1 MKHSY
6 SILHRCL
13 AAMLAGIACLSIGS
27 CADDNI
33 SNQQEAGDLGAT
45 VSFEVSTAQE
55 NRLSQPQSAPATRAA
70 IIARQQAQGL
80 SSEDLAT
87 RRLEVQGLPNTCLIE
102 TTTEGINAV
111 LPQSGTR
118 ASVKTAIDARF
129 SSLGYRSATAGFT
142 VGRPEWFYSAP
153 TNAAGTLVTPLQWAW
168 AQRYARFYAV
178 YPEATTANGIAL
190 SPATYSGTPYLDF
203 EVKSNITDQ
212 VDLMVACSGEV
223 EYATRHQAPKTNLEF
238 YHALTAV
245 KIAVGQNLSWNKH
258 ITKVELRNACSKGR
272 LQLTDST
279 NGKGLQWTV
288 DAGSKTNFSLTLGTP
303 GISTSSL
310 PNQVLVGKDND
321 SYTFYMLPQAL
332 AGITLHI
339 EFSDAADINIPLSG
353 TWRPATTRTYKL
365 SNTTSNWNYSFTVT
379 SPTTAAAYNE
389 TNGGTYTVES
399 FRTDPSDPSVK
410 HAVGWKIVG
419 YEEYNYATNAW
430 EDKGMNKPDWLEG
443 LSNVRTQTENYT
455 AADQGQATIKK
466 MPMKDLLKER
476 NDALKLGP
484 KGSSTHY
491 YDLSMHDIKGTPR
504 GTRSTANCY
513 VISHPGFYKLPLVYG
528 NAITNGINNTASY
541 TYNGSL
547 TDPNIGYVLK
557 NFKDHNGQNITDPWI
572 EKTNGGANNGI
583 DGAQIVWEDEKDL
596 VHFAANPIE
605 RSGNETY
612 LKFEV
617 KAADI
622 KNGNAVVAVK
632 KGNTI
637 VWSWHLWFAPDYVL
651 DPIPVVNRSTPTAYI
666 YNFSTENLGWK
677 YTSWNGS
684 AQQQP
689 RRVKVRIQQLVSH
702 QPGNIIIT
710 QNPGST
716 KEGSNTF
723 YQYGR
728 KDAFPGGLTGNTEPT
743 LYPAGHLFNK
753 NAGDNN
759 ISIPSFIQNP
769 GSFYVWGA
777 NGAHW
782 FPHSSGDP
790 AGYSYYNLWSANN
803 TTTETVNTG
812 NDLPVI
818 KTIYDP
824 SPVGFHLPANNAFT
838 RFTTTGRESTKAE
851 EMNVQGTKDWNNFS
865 ANFGWN
871 VFTDGSNTSTIYF
884 PASGWRGSNDGSLVY
899 VKFFGFYW
907 SAVPGG
913 VNFGCYLDFG
923 WNLVRPL
930 YSGNR
935 SWGYAVRPVTE

>member
-1 MKHSY
+1 
-6 SILHRCL
+6 
-13 AAMLAGIACLSIGS
+13 MLAGIACLSIGS
-27 CADDNI
+27 CADDPI
-33 SNQQEAGDLGAT
+33 SNQQEQGDRGVN
-45 VSFEVSTAQE
+45 VSFDVSTAQE

-111 LPQSGTR
+111 LLQSGTR

-142 VGRPEWFYSAP
+142 MGRPEWFYSAP

-443 LSNVRTQTENYT
+443 LSNVRTQTENYV

-466 MPMKDLLKER
+466 MPLKDLLKER

-491 YDLSMHDIKGTPR
+491 YDLSMHDIKGNAR
-504 GTRSTANCY
+504 ATRSTANCY
-513 VISHPGFYKLPLVYG
+513 VISHPGFYKRPLVYG
-528 NAITNGINNTASY
+528 NAITNGATNAASY
-541 TYNGSL
+541 TGPSTQVLYMG
-547 TDPNIGYVLK
+547 TDVILH
-557 NFKDHNGQNITDPWI
+557 NFKDHAGADITDPWI

-596 VHFAANPIE
+596 VQNLAIDHDAA
-605 RSGNETY
+605 GDGY
-612 LKFEV
+612 LQFEV
-617 KAADI
+617 KAEHI
-622 KNGNAVVAVK
+622 KSGNAVVAVK

-651 DPIPVVNRSTPTAYI
+651 DPIPVVNRTTPTAYT
-666 YNFSTENLGWK
+666 YKFSTENLGWK

-684 AQQQP
+684 AYQQP
-689 RRVKVRIQQLVSH
+689 RSVKVRVEQLGGPKK
-702 QPGNIIIT
+702 QAEFTIT

-723 YQYGR
+723 YQWGR

-743 LYPAGHLFNK
+743 LYPAGQLFKK
-753 NAGDNN
+753 NEGDHM
-759 ISIPSFIQNP
+759 SSTKGIQHP
-769 GSFYVWGA
+769 GSFYIYGTSWYST
-777 NGAHW
+777 
-782 FPHSSGDP
+782 PP
-790 AGYSYYNLWSANN
+790 TGYSYYNLWSANN
-803 TTTETVNTG
+803 TTTQTNNTG
-812 NDLPVI
+812 NDLPVV
-818 KTIYDP
+818 KTVYDP

-838 RFTTTGRESTKAE
+838 RFTTTGLNSTKAE
-851 EMNVQGTKDWNNFS
+851 EMNVQGTKDWNNFNT
-865 ANFGWN
+865 NFGWN
-871 VFTDGSNTSTIYF
+871 FWTNASKNATVYF
-884 PASGWRGSNDGSLVY
+884 PASGLRDNYNSSLAD
-899 VKFFGFYW
+899 VKYGGVCW
-907 SAVPGG
+907 SAVPSS
-913 VNFGCYLDFG
+913 VNFGCRLSFNAG
-923 WNLVRPL
+923 GVNPL
-930 YSGNR
+930 YGSTRAYGF
-935 SWGYAVRPVTE
+935 AVRPVTE

>member
-13 AAMLAGIACLSIGS
+13 AATLAGIACLSIGS

-33 SNQQEAGDLGAT
+33 SDQQEQGDRGVN
-45 VSFEVSTAQE
+45 VSFDVSTAQE
-55 NRLSQPQSAPATRAA
+55 NRLFQPQSAPATRAA

-178 YPEATTANGIAL
+178 YPEATTANDIAL

-203 EVKSNITDQ
+203 EVKPNITDQ

-288 DAGSKTNFSLTLGTP
+288 DAGSKTNFSLALGTP

-399 FRTDPSDPSVK
+399 FRTDGSAPGVK
-410 HAVGWKIVG
+410 HAVAWKIVG

-443 LSNVRTQTENYT
+443 LSNVRTQTENYV

-484 KGSSTHY
+484 KGTSSAY
-491 YDLSMHDIKGTPR
+491 YDLSMHDVKGNTR
-504 GTRSTANCY
+504 AARSTANCY

-541 TYNGSL
+541 TGTSTVVKYYN
-547 TDPNIGYVLK
+547 TDVILHK
-557 NFKDHNGQNITDPWI
+557 FKDHAGADITDPWI
-572 EKTNGGANNGI
+572 EKTNGGANNGVN
-583 DGAQIVWEDEKDL
+583 GAQIVWEDEKDL
-596 VHFAANPIE
+596 VQNLAIDHDAA
-605 RSGNETY
+605 GDGY
-612 LKFEV
+612 LRFEV
-617 KAADI
+617 KAEHI
-622 KNGNAVVAVK
+622 KSGNAVVAVK

-651 DPIPVVNRSTPTAYI
+651 DPIPVVNHSGSHTYK
-666 YNFSTENLGWK
+666 FSTENLGWK

-689 RRVKVRIQQLVSH
+689 RRVKVRIQQAGSH
-702 QPGNIIIT
+702 QPGNIVIT

-716 KEGSNTF
+716 KEGSNTL
-723 YQYGR
+723 YQFGR
-728 KDAFPGGLTGNTEPT
+728 KDAFPGGLTGDTEPT
-743 LYPAGHLFNK
+743 LYPTGHLFNK
-753 NAGDNN
+753 NAGDN
-759 ISIPSFIQNP
+759 ISITNTIQHP
-769 GSFYVWGA
+769 GSFYIWGS
-777 NGAHW
+777 GAHW
-782 FPHSSGDP
+782 YPYSSGDP

-838 RFTTTGRESTKAE
+838 RFTTTGLESTRAE
-851 EMNVQGTKDWNNFS
+851 EVNVQGTKDWNNFS

-871 VFTDGSNTSTIYF
+871 FFTDGSNTSTIYF
-884 PASGWRGSNDGSLVY
+884 PASGCRYYHLGSLVS
-899 VKFFGFYW
+899 VKYAGYYW
-907 SAVPGG
+907 SAVPGSTG
-913 VNFGCYLDFG
+913 FGSFLDLYSS
-923 WNLVRPL
+923 LVRPL

>member
-1 MKHSY
+1 
-6 SILHRCL
+6 
-13 AAMLAGIACLSIGS
+13 MLAGIACLSIGS

-33 SNQQEAGDLGAT
+33 SDQQEQGDRDVN

-190 SPATYSGTPYLDF
+190 SPATHSGTPYLDF

-321 SYTFYMLPQAL
+321 SYTFYMLPQPL

-466 MPMKDLLKER
+466 MPTKDLLKER

-491 YDLSMHDIKGTPR
+491 YDLSMHDIKGNTR
-504 GTRSTANCY
+504 AARSTANCY
-513 VISHPGFYKLPLVYG
+513 VISHPGYYKLPLVYG

-541 TYNGSL
+541 TGPSTQVTYKG
-547 TDPNIGYVLK
+547 TDVILH

-583 DGAQIVWEDEKDL
+583 NGAQIVWEDEKDL
-596 VHFAANPIE
+596 VHFDANPIE

-622 KNGNAVVAVK
+622 KSGNAVVAVK

-651 DPIPVVNRSTPTAYI
+651 DPIPVVNRTTPTAYT

-677 YTSWNGS
+677 YTVWNGT

-689 RRVKVRIQQLVSH
+689 RRVKVRIQQAGSN
-702 QPGNIIIT
+702 QPGNILIT
-710 QNPGST
+710 QNPYST
-716 KEGSNTF
+716 KEGYNTF
-723 YQYGR
+723 YQWGR
-728 KDAFPGGLTGNTEPT
+728 KDAFPGALIGNKEPA
-743 LYPAGHLFNK
+743 LYPTGHLFNK
-753 NAGDNN
+753 NAGEN
-759 ISIPSFIQNP
+759 ISIANTIQNP
-769 GSFYVWGA
+769 GSFYGLGSGV
-777 NGAHW
+777 HW
-782 FPHSSGDP
+782 YPKNYGDP

-803 TTTETVNTG
+803 TTTQAFNTG
-812 NDLPVI
+812 NDLPVV
-818 KTIYDP
+818 KTVYDP
-824 SPVGFHLPANNAFT
+824 SPVGFKLPANNAFT
-838 RFTTTGRESTKAE
+838 RFTTTGKNSTNAI
-851 EMNVQGTKDWNNFS
+851 EMNVQGTKDATNFTT
-865 ANFGWN
+865 NFGWN
-871 VFTDGSNTSTIYF
+871 FWTDGSNISTIYF
-884 PASGWRGSNDGSLVY
+884 PASGVRGDTDGSLSLM
-899 VKFFGFYW
+899 KEAGFCC
-907 SAVPGG
+907 SAVPNSVAGSCYINFVSTG
-913 VNFGCYLDFG
+913 VY
-923 WNLVRPL
+923 PL
-930 YSGNR
+930 NSTGRAYGFS
-935 SWGYAVRPVTE
+935 VRPVTE

>member
-1 MKHSY
+1 
-6 SILHRCL
+6 
-13 AAMLAGIACLSIGS
+13 MLAGIACLSIGS

-33 SNQQEAGDLGAT
+33 SDQQEQGDRGVN
-45 VSFEVSTAQE
+45 VSFDVSTAQE

-321 SYTFYMLPQAL
+321 SYTFYMLPQPL

-399 FRTDPSDPSVK
+399 FRTDGSAPGIK
-410 HAVGWKIVG
+410 HAVAWKIVG

-443 LSNVRTQTENYT
+443 LSNVRTQTENYV

-466 MPMKDLLKER
+466 MPLKDLLKER
-476 NDALKLGP
+476 NDALKLGS
-484 KGSSTHY
+484 KGTSSAY
-491 YDLSMHDIKGTPR
+491 YDLSMHDIKGNTR
-504 GTRSTANCY
+504 AARSTANCY

-541 TYNGSL
+541 TYNGSS

-572 EKTNGGANNGI
+572 EKTNGGTNNGI

-596 VHFAANPIE
+596 VQNLAIDHDAA
-605 RSGNETY
+605 GDGY
-612 LKFEV
+612 LRFEV
-617 KAADI
+617 KAEHI
-622 KNGNAVVAVK
+622 KSGNAVVAVK

-651 DPIPVVNRSTPTAYI
+651 DPIPVVNRTTPTAYT

-677 YTSWNGS
+677 YTAWNGS
-684 AQQQP
+684 KQP
-689 RRVKVRIQQLVSH
+689 RRVKVRIQQAGSH
-702 QPGNIIIT
+702 QPGNIVIT
-710 QNPGST
+710 QNSGGT
-716 KEGSNTF
+716 KEGYNTF
-723 YQYGR
+723 YQFGR
-728 KDAFPGGLTGNTEPT
+728 KDAFPGGLTGNVETS
-743 LYPAGHLFNK
+743 LYPTGHLFDK
-753 NAGDNN
+753 NAGNN
-759 ISIPSFIQNP
+759 MSITNGIRNP
-769 GSFYVWGA
+769 GSFYT
-777 NGAHW
+777 
-782 FPHSSGDP
+782 SGTSWWSAP
-790 AGYSYYNLWSANN
+790 PTGYSYYNLWSANN
-803 TTTETVNTG
+803 TTTQALNTG
-812 NDLPVI
+812 NDLPVV
-818 KTIYDP
+818 KTVYDP
-824 SPVGFHLPANNAFT
+824 SPVGFKLPANNAFT
-838 RFTTTGRESTKAE
+838 RFTTTGKNTYNATEF
-851 EMNVQGTKDWNNFS
+851 NVQGAKNAANFYT
-865 ANFGWN
+865 NFGWN
-871 VFTDGSNTSTIYF
+871 FFTDGSNASTIYF
-884 PASGWRGSNDGSLVY
+884 PASGLRNYSVGSLGN
-899 VKFFGFYW
+899 VKNAGYYC
-907 SAVPGG
+907 SAVPTNVGSS
-913 VNFGCYLDFG
+913 CYLYFISDIVF
-923 WNLVRPL
+923 PL
-930 YSGNR
+930 NHTNR
-935 SWGYAVRPVTE
+935 ACGFAVRPVTE

>member
-6 SILHRCL
+6 SIFHRCL

-33 SNQQEAGDLGAT
+33 SNQQEQGDRGVN
-45 VSFEVSTAQE
+45 VSFDVSTAQE

-288 DAGSKTNFSLTLGTP
+288 DAGSKTNFSLALGTP

-321 SYTFYMLPQAL
+321 SYTFYMLPQPL

-353 TWRPATTRTYKL
+353 TWRPATARTYKL

-419 YEEYNYATNAW
+419 YQVSNDGGLTW
-430 EDKGMNKPDWLEG
+430 ETETPNKPDWLNN
-443 LSNVRTQTENYT
+443 LSMTSRTQIENYV
-455 AADQGQATIKK
+455 AADQGIATVKK
-466 MPMKDLLKER
+466 AEVNVDLLDKRNKE
-476 NDALKLGP
+476 LK
-484 KGSSTHY
+484 KNARGSNTNY
-491 YDLSMHDIKGTPR
+491 YDLSTHRLDGTSR
-504 GTRSTANCY
+504 TRSTANSY
-513 VISHPGFYKLPLVYG
+513 VISHPGYYKIPLVYG
-528 NAITNGINNTASY
+528 NAITNGVAYTHAYKSNASQAY
-541 TYNGSL
+541 YYGNKV
-547 TDPNIGYVLK
+547 VLET
-557 NFKDHNGQNITDPWI
+557 FKDHAGVDIDNPWI
-572 EKTNGGANNGI
+572 TQTNSGANQP
-583 DGAQIVWEDEKDL
+583 DGAKLVWADEAGL
-596 VHFAANPIE
+596 VQNLQVIG
-605 RSGNETY
+605 SGENAF
-612 LKFEV
+612 LQFEV
-617 KAADI
+617 PETGI
-622 KNGNAVVAVK
+622 KTGNAVVAVTK
-632 KGNTI
+632 NNI
-637 VWSWHLWFAPDYVL
+637 VVWSWHLWFTAEDVL
-651 DPIPVVNRSTPTAYI
+651 NTTTFINYQGKPYKFTQED
-666 YNFSTENLGWK
+666 LGWK
-677 YTSWNGS
+677 YTLWASTPYIKS
-684 AQQQP
+684 RQV
-689 RRVKVRIQQLVSH
+689 RVKVRQSGA
-702 QPGNIIIT
+702 PGGTEASFVIT
-710 QNPGST
+710 Q
-716 KEGSNTF
+716 KAHIKREGYATLF
-723 YQYGR
+723 QHDR
-728 KDAFPGGLTGNTEPT
+728 KDAFPGVEPVVEGSFT
-743 LYPAGHLFNK
+743 SNGGSTMSFALGIQNPDKFYLYGSNWSGFN
-753 NAGDNN
+753 NLWSMDNN
-759 ISIPSFIQNP
+759 ITQDQD
-769 GSFYVWGA
+769 FY
-777 NGAHW
+777 
-782 FPHSSGDP
+782 
-790 AGYSYYNLWSANN
+790 
-803 TTTETVNTG
+803 
-812 NDLPVI
+812 NDDVVF

-824 SPVGFHLPANNAFT
+824 CPADFHVPAARAFT
-838 RFTTTGRESTKAE
+838 GFSKTARYTTDPSEF
-851 EMNVQGTKDWNNFS
+851 NVSGEW
-865 ANFGWN
+865 NFGWDFNNKITSPDATLWFPMIVYRDPSTGSLQNNLSKGWNSGLGLRWTAPSYDGAAYGIDFGPDMIN
-871 VFTDGSNTSTIYF
+871 VTDGSSRYHN
-884 PASGWRGSNDGSLVY
+884 
-899 VKFFGFYW
+899 
-907 SAVPGG
+907 
-913 VNFGCYLDFG
+913 
-923 WNLVRPL
+923 
-930 YSGNR
+930 
-935 SWGYAVRPVTE
+935 SWGLAIRPVAK

>member
-13 AAMLAGIACLSIGS
+13 AAMLVGIACLSIGS

-33 SNQQEAGDLGAT
+33 SNQQEQGDRGVN
-45 VSFEVSTAQE
+45 VSFDVSTAQE

-129 SSLGYRSATAGFT
+129 SSLGYRSATAGFM
-142 VGRPEWFYSAP
+142 VGRPEWFYSVP
-153 TNAAGTLVTPLQWAW
+153 TNAAGTLVTSLQWAW

-203 EVKSNITDQ
+203 EVKPNITDQ

-303 GISTSSL
+303 GISTSSP

-379 SPTTAAAYNE
+379 SPITAAAYNE

-399 FRTDPSDPSVK
+399 FRTDPSAPGVK
-410 HAVGWKIVG
+410 HAVAWKIVG

-484 KGSSTHY
+484 KGSSTNY
-491 YDLSMHDIKGTPR
+491 YDLSKHDIKGNAR
-504 GTRSTANCY
+504 AARSTANCY

-528 NAITNGINNTASY
+528 NAITNGATNAASY

-572 EKTNGGANNGI
+572 EKTNSGANNGI

-596 VHFAANPIE
+596 VQNLTIDHDAA
-605 RSGNETY
+605 GDGY
-612 LKFEV
+612 LRFEV
-617 KAADI
+617 KAEHI
-622 KNGNAVVAVK
+622 KSGNAVVAVK

-651 DPIPVVNRSTPTAYI
+651 DPIPVVNRSTPTAYT

-684 AQQQP
+684 VQQQP
-689 RRVKVRIQQLVSH
+689 RRVKVRIQQAGSH
-702 QPGNIIIT
+702 QPGNIVIT
-710 QNPGST
+710 QHPGGT
-716 KEGSNTF
+716 KAGYNTF
-723 YQYGR
+723 YQFGR
-728 KDAFPGGLTGNTEPT
+728 KDAFPGGLIWNAEPA
-743 LYPAGHLFNK
+743 LYPSGHLFNRD
-753 NAGDNN
+753 AGEN
-759 ISIPSFIQNP
+759 ISITNTIQNP
-769 GSFYVWGA
+769 GGFYRFGS
-777 NGAHW
+777 GTHW
-782 FPHSSGDP
+782 YPKNYGDP

-803 TTTETVNTG
+803 TTTQNPNTG
-812 NDLPVI
+812 NDLPVV
-818 KTIYDP
+818 KTVYDP

-838 RFTTTGRESTKAE
+838 RFTTTGKNTSNDTEF
-851 EMNVQGTKDWNNFS
+851 NVQGIKDAPYFNT
-865 ANFGWN
+865 NFGYN
-871 VFTDGSNTSTIYF
+871 FFTDGSNASTIFF
-884 PASGWRGSNDGSLVY
+884 PASGSRGYYNGWLYSVRSSGY
-899 VKFFGFYW
+899 CW
-907 SAVPGG
+907 SAVPDG
-913 VNFGCYLDFG
+913 VTFGCHLQFQ
-923 WNLVRPL
+923 WTSVVPL
-930 YSGNR
+930 NHTDR
-935 SWGYAVRPVTE
+935 SAGLSVRPVTE

>member
-33 SNQQEAGDLGAT
+33 SNQQEQGDCGVN
-45 VSFEVSTAQE
+45 VSFDVSTAQE

-399 FRTDPSDPSVK
+399 FRTDGSAPGVK
-410 HAVGWKIVG
+410 HAVAWKIVG

-443 LSNVRTQTENYT
+443 LSNVRTQTENYV

-484 KGSSTHY
+484 KGTSSAY
-491 YDLSMHDIKGTPR
+491 YDLSMHDVKGNTR
-504 GTRSTANCY
+504 AARSTANCY

-541 TYNGSL
+541 TGTSTVVKYYN
-547 TDPNIGYVLK
+547 TDVILHK
-557 NFKDHNGQNITDPWI
+557 FKDHAGADITDPWI
-572 EKTNGGANNGI
+572 EKTNGGANNGVN
-583 DGAQIVWEDEKDL
+583 GAQIVWEDEKDL
-596 VHFAANPIE
+596 VQNLAIDHDAA
-605 RSGNETY
+605 GDGY
-612 LKFEV
+612 LRFEV
-617 KAADI
+617 KAEHI
-622 KNGNAVVAVK
+622 KSCNAVVAVK

-651 DPIPVVNRSTPTAYI
+651 DPIPVVNHSGSHTYK
-666 YNFSTENLGWK
+666 FSTENLGWK

-689 RRVKVRIQQLVSH
+689 RRVKVRIQQAGSH
-702 QPGNIIIT
+702 QPGNIVIT

-716 KEGSNTF
+716 KEGSNTL
-723 YQYGR
+723 YQFGR
-728 KDAFPGGLTGNTEPT
+728 KDAFPGGLTGDTEPT
-743 LYPAGHLFNK
+743 LYPTGHLFNK
-753 NAGDNN
+753 NAGDN
-759 ISIPSFIQNP
+759 ISITNTIQHP
-769 GSFYVWGA
+769 GSFYIWGS
-777 NGAHW
+777 GAHW
-782 FPHSSGDP
+782 YPYSSGDP

-838 RFTTTGRESTKAE
+838 RFTTTGLESTRAE
-851 EMNVQGTKDWNNFS
+851 EVNVQGTKDWNNFS

-871 VFTDGSNTSTIYF
+871 FFTDGSNTSTIYF
-884 PASGWRGSNDGSLVY
+884 PASGCRYYHLGSLVS
-899 VKFFGFYW
+899 VKYAGYYW
-907 SAVPGG
+907 SAVPGSTG
-913 VNFGCYLDFG
+913 FGSFLDLYSS
-923 WNLVRPL
+923 LVRPL

>member
-1 MKHSY
+1 
-6 SILHRCL
+6 
-13 AAMLAGIACLSIGS
+13 MLAGIACLSIGS

-33 SNQQEAGDLGAT
+33 SNQQEQGDRGVN
-45 VSFEVSTAQE
+45 VSFDVSTAQE
-55 NRLSQPQSAPATRAA
+55 TRLSQPQSAPATRAA

-118 ASVKTAIDARF
+118 ASGKTAIDARF

-190 SPATYSGTPYLDF
+190 SPATHSGTPYLDF

-443 LSNVRTQTENYT
+443 LSNVRTQTENYV

-484 KGSSTHY
+484 KGSSAHY
-491 YDLSMHDIKGTPR
+491 YDLSMHDIKGNAR
-504 GTRSTANCY
+504 ATRSTANCY

-541 TYNGSL
+541 TGTSTVVKYYN
-547 TDPNIGYVLK
+547 TDVILHK
-557 NFKDHNGQNITDPWI
+557 FKDHAGADITDPWI

-596 VHFAANPIE
+596 VQNLAIDHDAA
-605 RSGNETY
+605 GDGY
-612 LKFEV
+612 LRFEV

-622 KNGNAVVAVK
+622 KSGNAVVAVK

-651 DPIPVVNRSTPTAYI
+651 DPIPVVNHSGSHT
-666 YNFSTENLGWK
+666 YNFSTEPLGWK

-689 RRVKVRIQQLVSH
+689 RRVKVRIQQAGSH

-710 QNPGST
+710 QNPGSA
-716 KEGSNTF
+716 KEGSSTF
-723 YQYGR
+723 YQWGR
-728 KDAFPGGLTGNTEPT
+728 KDAFPGIGLTGNTEPT
-743 LYPAGHLFNK
+743 LYPAGQLFNK
-753 NAGDNN
+753 NAGDNM
-759 ISIPSFIQNP
+759 SITNGIQHP
-769 GSFYVWGA
+769 GSFYTRGLSWQ
-777 NGAHW
+777 NI
-782 FPHSSGDP
+782 PP
-790 AGYSYYNLWSANN
+790 AGYTYYNLWSANN
-803 TTTETVNTG
+803 TTTETENTG
-812 NDLPVI
+812 NDLPVV
-818 KTIYDP
+818 KTVYDP
-824 SPVGFHLPANNAFT
+824 SPVGFKLPANNAFT
-838 RFTTTGRESTKAE
+838 RFTTTGKNTTNATEF
-851 EMNVQGTKDWNNFS
+851 NVQGTKDATNFFT

-871 VFTDGSNTSTIYF
+871 FFTDGSNASTIYF
-884 PASGWRGSNDGSLVY
+884 PISGFRDNTDGSLVG
-899 VKFFGFYW
+899 VKGTGCYW
-907 SAVPGG
+907 SSVPGG
-913 VNFGCYLDFG
+913 MGTGCRLTFHLG
-923 WNLVRPL
+923 HVTPL
-930 YSGNR
+930 ASTDRAYGF
-935 SWGYAVRPVTE
+935 AVRPVAE

>member
-13 AAMLAGIACLSIGS
+13 AATLAGIACLSIGS

-33 SNQQEAGDLGAT
+33 SDQQEQGDRGVN
-45 VSFEVSTAQE
+45 VSFDVSTAQE
-55 NRLSQPQSAPATRAA
+55 NRLFQPQSAPATRAA

-203 EVKSNITDQ
+203 EVKPNITDQ

-321 SYTFYMLPQAL
+321 SYTFYMLPQSL

-399 FRTDPSDPSVK
+399 FRTDGSAPGVK
-410 HAVGWKIVG
+410 HAVAWKIVG

-443 LSNVRTQTENYT
+443 LSNVRTQTENYV

-476 NDALKLGP
+476 NDALKLSP

-491 YDLSMHDIKGTPR
+491 YDLSMHDIKGNAR
-504 GTRSTANCY
+504 AARSTANCY

-583 DGAQIVWEDEKDL
+583 DGTQIVWADEKDL
-596 VHFAANPIE
+596 VHFDANPIE
-605 RSGNETY
+605 RNGNETY

-617 KAADI
+617 KATDI
-622 KNGNAVVAVK
+622 KSGNAVVAVK

-651 DPIPVVNRSTPTAYI
+651 DPIPVVNHSGSHT

-677 YTSWNGS
+677 YTVWNGS
-684 AQQQP
+684 KQP
-689 RRVKVRIQQLVSH
+689 RRVKVHIQQAGSH
-702 QPGNIIIT
+702 QPGDIIIT
-710 QNPGST
+710 QNSGGT
-716 KEGSNTF
+716 KEGYNTF
-723 YQYGR
+723 YQFGR
-728 KDAFPGGLTGNTEPT
+728 KDAFPGGLTGNVEPT
-743 LYPAGHLFNK
+743 LYPTGHLFKRNEGS
-753 NAGDNN
+753 NM
-759 ISIPSFIQNP
+759 SITNGIQHP
-769 GSFYVWGA
+769 GSFNI
-777 NGAHW
+777 NGPSW
-782 FPHSSGDP
+782 NT
-790 AGYSYYNLWSANN
+790 GYFYYNLWSANN
-803 TTTETVNTG
+803 TTMQTTNTG
-812 NDLPVI
+812 NDLPVV

-824 SPVGFHLPANNAFT
+824 SPVGFKLPANNAFT
-838 RFTTTGRESTKAE
+838 RFTTTGKNTTNATEF
-851 EMNVQGTKDWNNFS
+851 NVQGTKDAANFYT
-865 ANFGWN
+865 NFGWN
-871 VFTDGSNTSTIYF
+871 FWTNNSHSSTIYF
-884 PASGWRGSNDGSLVY
+884 RASGSRFYNDGSLEVVNSGGY
-899 VKFFGFYW
+899 YW
-907 SAVPGG
+907 SAVPGADNG
-913 VNFGCYLDFG
+913 GCLLYLF
-923 WNLVRPL
+923 
-930 YSGNR
+930 SGNVGPLNYGAR
-935 SWGYAVRPVTE
+935 CYGFSVRPVTE